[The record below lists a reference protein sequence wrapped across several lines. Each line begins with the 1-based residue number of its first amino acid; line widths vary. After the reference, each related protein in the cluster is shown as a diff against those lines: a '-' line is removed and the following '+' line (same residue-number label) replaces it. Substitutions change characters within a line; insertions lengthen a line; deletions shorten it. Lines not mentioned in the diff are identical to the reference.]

1 MRTALWGAPMSVA
14 TKAALAFQSIFP
26 ASDGKPH
33 VRTVTATS
41 PPPDVGADDGPCVV
55 VLGAVVVGKFVGG
68 IVGVALPTGRRAE
81 AIMTTSGSI
90 LTRAPDGTPL
100 RVADLTRAPI
110 DDAAAARVSG
120 RRRRLALWNAGARAV
135 IICVAHS
142 SWGFYPNHR
151 VMNDN

>member
-1 MRTALWGAPMSVA
+1 
-14 TKAALAFQSIFP
+14 
-26 ASDGKPH
+26 
-33 VRTVTATS
+33 
-41 PPPDVGADDGPCVV
+41 
-55 VLGAVVVGKFVGG
+55 
-68 IVGVALPTGRRAE
+68 
-81 AIMTTSGSI
+81 MTTSGSI

-142 SWGFYPNHR
+142 SWGFTPTTTS
-151 VMNDN
+151 MNDVSSRQRAMRLHVPLLTLYKKYYVNACNSPSRRQAAALRMAGVLTKQRPTTLRPSLFSSPNPPGARVQGLEEF